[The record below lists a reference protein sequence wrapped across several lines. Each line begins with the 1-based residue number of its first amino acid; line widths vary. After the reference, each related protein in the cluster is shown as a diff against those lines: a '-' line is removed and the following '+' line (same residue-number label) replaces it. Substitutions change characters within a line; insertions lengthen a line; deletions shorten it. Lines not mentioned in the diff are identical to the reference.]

1 MTPPLSRPPL
11 SHKGAHT
18 PVMLAEV
25 MDSLSPRDG
34 AIYVDATFGAGG
46 YSKALLDAADCTV
59 WGIDRDPE
67 AQTQS
72 ADLRKRYPGRLTVLN
87 GRFGDMIR
95 LLADEGVER
104 IDGIALDLGVSSMQI
119 DQSERGFS
127 FSKDG
132 PLDMRMAQSGMTAAE
147 AVNQLGEAELAD
159 IIYRY
164 GEERLSRRIA
174 KAIVEARKETPIT
187 RTGQLAE
194 LIRRVVAQARNK
206 TKDGIDPATRTFQ
219 ALRIYVNDEL
229 GELERGLNA
238 AETLLGPG
246 GRLSVVSFHSLEDR
260 QVKEVLR
267 GRSSAAPR
275 PSRHLPPDTTP
286 PQEPTFRLLGRRV
299 VKPSAAETSLNPR
312 ARSARMR
319 AAERT
324 EAPARQAA

>member
-1 MTPPLSRPPL
+1 
-11 SHKGAHT
+11 
-18 PVMLAEV
+18 
-25 MDSLSPRDG
+25 
-34 AIYVDATFGAGG
+34 
-46 YSKALLDAADCTV
+46 
-59 WGIDRDPE
+59 
-67 AQTQS
+67 
-72 ADLRKRYPGRLTVLN
+72 
-87 GRFGDMIR
+87 
-95 LLADEGVER
+95 
-104 IDGIALDLGVSSMQI
+104 
-119 DQSERGFS
+119 
-127 FSKDG
+127 
-132 PLDMRMAQSGMTAAE
+132 MRMAQSGMTAAE
-147 AVNQLGEAELAD
+147 AVNQLGEKELAD

-194 LIRRVVAQARNK
+194 LVRRVVAK
-206 TKDGIDPATRTFQ
+206 SKDGIDPATRTFQ

-260 QVKEVLR
+260 QVKEFLR